1 MCDIPLGICRDILL
15 RLPAESLLRLRAVS
29 KCWKTIIDD
38 PCFVKAHNKCQL
50 SSNTLL
56 LRNSSGPPF
65 YPLYYFDLEGLNFT
79 NGPKTIPVTPLNL
92 SRIGVSLVP
101 AVPLPA
107 CDGLM
112 LISPLDRKKYH
123 GRRDIKRDSEGIWEI
138 WNPLTHERLRLPQP
152 NTHSHVPNIRSHVP
166 KIHSR
171 VLGHGIGYDCA
182 ADDYKV
188 VVIEYLYDYYNRESQ
203 MQTHVYSLKS
213 DSWRIMIEDCPFDF
227 LIEDWLLDLYPLH
240 SVQGVFLNGA
250 LHFIVVTADSMSMII
265 AFDIVTEK
273 YSFQLKLPDNLS
285 QVRGQVKGQ
294 RPKLDAFGECLFL
307 SYKWEE
313 TRHLDAWVMNDY
325 GAEGSWIHLFTINQQ
340 NYNELRVVAYLKNK
354 KQVLLQHYCGFLWFD
369 VESCNYMKNVGVHGL
384 FRDFRLCAQHFIGSL
399 VRLHDRCG
407 SVADKRRMRKSK
419 GKMKM
424 EMVDTD

>member
-15 RLPAESLLRLRAVS
+15 RLPAESLLRLRTVFKS
-29 KCWKTIIDD
+29 WKTIIDD
-38 PCFVKAHNKCQL
+38 PCFVKAHNKYQL

-56 LRNSSGPPF
+56 LSNSIGPPF

-79 NGPKTIPVTPLNL
+79 NGPKTIPATPINL
-92 SRIGVSLVP
+92 SRIGLSLVP

-107 CDGLM
+107 CNGLM
-112 LISPLDRKKYH
+112 LISPFNHEKS
-123 GRRDIKRDSEGIWEI
+123 RRRQDINGDSEGIWEI
-138 WNPLTHERLRLPQP
+138 WNPLTRERLRLPQP
-152 NTHSHVPNIRSHVP
+152 N
-166 KIHSR
+166 IHSY

-188 VVIEYLYDYYNRESQ
+188 VVIDYLYDYDDRESL

-213 DSWRIMIEDCPFDF
+213 DSWRVMIEEFPFELF
-227 LIEDWLLDLYPLH
+227 TLN

-250 LHFIVVTADSMSMII
+250 LHWILDTTDSMII
-265 AFDIVTEK
+265 AFDVGTEK
-273 YSFQLKLPDNLS
+273 YGFQLKRPDNLS
-285 QVRGQVKGQ
+285 QVRGQ
-294 RPKLDAFGECLFL
+294 RLKLDAFGECLFL
-307 SYKWEE
+307 SCKDEE
-313 TRHLDAWVMNDY
+313 SRHFDAWVMNDY
-325 GAEGSWIHLFTINQQ
+325 GPEGSWIHLFSINQQ
-340 NYNELRVVAYLKNK
+340 NYYDMKAVYYLKNK

-407 SVADKRRMRKSK
+407 CVADKRRMRKSK

-424 EMVDTD
+424 EMVDTE